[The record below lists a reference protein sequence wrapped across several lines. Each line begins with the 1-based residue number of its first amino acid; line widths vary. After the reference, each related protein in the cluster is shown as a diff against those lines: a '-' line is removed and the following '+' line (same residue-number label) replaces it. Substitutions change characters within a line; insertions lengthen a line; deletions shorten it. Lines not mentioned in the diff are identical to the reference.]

1 MKQNKKRVGKNVM
14 TAVLLILGA
23 ANIFPFIFMLSASF
37 KPLNEI
43 FVYPVKLIPEHFI
56 TSNYKEVFSAQYSFV
71 RWYFNTFVMVGTILV
86 LKVGIVT
93 LTAYAFARLR
103 FKGRDILFVVLLSS
117 MMIPPDAV
125 IIPKYVI
132 FKAFGI
138 TDSMWSSVLPS
149 IFDVFFVF
157 MVRQFFLGIPETLS
171 EAAIID
177 GCGHFKIYSQIVLPL
192 AKPAVITMILS
203 TFIWAWNDYMGPY
216 IFITTPA
223 KQMLSVGI
231 KMFQVNNSVDYGL
244 QMAAATMVLIPIIVM
259 FLFSQRYFIEGIA
272 TSGMKN

>member
-1 MKQNKKRVGKNVM
+1 MRTKKIKWGKIIL
-14 TAVLLILGA
+14 TVLLFLFGVA
-23 ANIFPFIFMLSASF
+23 CIFPFVFMLSSSF

-43 FVYPVKLIPEHFI
+43 FVYPIKLIPENFI
-56 TSNYKEVFSAQYSFV
+56 LTNYIEVFSEKYDFV
-71 RWYFNTFVMVGTILV
+71 RWYGNTLIMVILIIV
-86 LKVGIVT
+86 LKIGVVT

-103 FKGRDILFVVLLSS
+103 FKGRDVLFLVLLSS

-125 IIPKYVI
+125 IVPKYVI

-138 TDSMWSSVLPS
+138 VDSMWSIILPS

-157 MVRQFFLGIPETLS
+157 MVRQFFLAIPETLS

-177 GCGHFKIYSQIVLPL
+177 GCSHFKIYSRIILPL
-192 AKPAVITMILS
+192 AKPAIVTMVLF

-216 IFITTPA
+216 IFITSPE

-231 KMFQVNNSVDYGL
+231 KMFQVNNTVDYGL
-244 QMAAATMVLIPIIVM
+244 QMAAATLVLVPILIV
-259 FLFSQRYFIEGIA
+259 FLFCQKYFIEGIA

>member
-1 MKQNKKRVGKNVM
+1 MYS
-14 TAVLLILGA
+14 LFLWC
-23 ANIFPFIFMLSASF
+23 AS
-37 KPLNEI
+37 
-43 FVYPVKLIPEHFI
+43 
-56 TSNYKEVFSAQYSFV
+56 
-71 RWYFNTFVMVGTILV
+71 
-86 LKVGIVT
+86 
-93 LTAYAFARLR
+93 
-103 FKGRDILFVVLLSS
+103 SS
-117 MMIPPDAV
+117 WE
-125 IIPKYVI
+125 Y
-132 FKAFGI
+132 
-138 TDSMWSSVLPS
+138 
-149 IFDVFFVF
+149 
-157 MVRQFFLGIPETLS
+157 RS

-192 AKPAVITMILS
+192 AKPAVITMILF